1 FLPRGR
7 PVVAL
12 GLLLSHRGTGI
23 GETVKR
29 ASPPATEALICIP
42 APRRGWTSR
51 NPVIRIYVFFSLFLN
66 GRATIPIVDCPP
78 STALAESLETGR
90 RQELG
95 MRKLVARFL
104 ADQSG
109 ATAIEYCIIAAGISI

>member
-1 FLPRGR
+1 MISAIAVPSFMPFLPRDW
-7 PVVAL
+7 PVVTL

-42 APRRGWTSR
+42 APRRGWTSQIFEGR
-51 NPVIRIYVFFSLFLN
+51 VYVFFSLFLN

-78 STALAESLETGR
+78 SNAPAESPETRR
-90 RQELG
+90 RQEVG
-95 MRKLVARFL
+95 MRKLVARFP
-104 ADQSG
+104 A
-109 ATAIEYCIIAAGISI
+109 